1 MLNKKENREEKT
13 IKGFKSVEFMKK
25 VRDKISDDI
34 KDLNFEQIIK
44 YFEKRKPGLLN
55 K

>member
-1 MLNKKENREEKT
+1 MQNKKEKSEVKT
-13 IKGFKSVEFMKK
+13 IKGFKAVEFMRV

-34 KDLNFEQIIK
+34 KDMNFEQIKK